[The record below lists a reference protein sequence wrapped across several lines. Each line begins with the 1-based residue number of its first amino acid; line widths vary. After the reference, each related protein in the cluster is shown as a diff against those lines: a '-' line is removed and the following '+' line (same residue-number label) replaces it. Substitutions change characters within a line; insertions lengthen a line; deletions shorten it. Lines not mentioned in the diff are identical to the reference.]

1 MSLLNIVNQEVVE
14 LDDTTLPE
22 VLLGDLYVSSLL
34 GSCKGQA
41 VYDILEISACVSLHL
56 MIMGGE
62 CCGSDEED
70 EDGVQDI
77 DLSLHIAFNIAA
89 ENPEFIFVQQA

>member
-1 MSLLNIVNQEVVE
+1 MSLLNIVTQEVVE
-14 LDDTTLPE
+14 LDDSTLPE
-22 VLLGDLYVSSLL
+22 QLLGDLYSSALI

-41 VYDILEISACVSLHL
+41 VYNIEELAACVSLHL
-56 MIMGGE
+56 AIMGNS
-62 CCGSDEED
+62 CGDDEED

>member
-1 MSLLNIVNQEVVE
+1 MSLLNIVTQEVVE

-41 VYDILEISACVSLHL
+41 VYDIEELSACVSLHL
-56 MIMGGE
+56 AIMGNS
-62 CCGSDEED
+62 CGSDEED

-89 ENPEFIFVQQA
+89 EHPEFIFVQQY